1 MRNPVGLF
9 YLWGVFM
16 YQYPKQILTIQQ
28 QIQSYIDA
36 GMEFDSI
43 DNVEK
48 ALKTIGYYRLRGY
61 SFQLYDNSTKKYI
74 EGTKFEDIL
83 KLYYFDQELSDI
95 IFSMISKIEVA
106 LRVCLVDALLVH
118 KDALILKDSSIFKNK
133 KMYWQ
138 NMSTISS
145 EIARSTDVFIKHNFD
160 NHEGEI
166 PVWAVVEVI
175 SFGTLS
181 KLIKNLKTGIGSAYS
196 ILADNYKYISKKD
209 RLVKPSQNMLTSWVQ
224 SVSILRNMC
233 AHNARIYNRTIH
245 TTPELIDVDKL
256 MPKPSHNGLYQILLA
271 MKYLRP
277 TNDEWTIFVNKLDNL
292 VQKNN
297 DVVSLNAM
305 NFPLDWKEHLSV

>member
-1 MRNPVGLF
+1 
-9 YLWGVFM
+9 
-16 YQYPKQILTIQQ
+16 
-28 QIQSYIDA
+28 
-36 GMEFDSI
+36 
-43 DNVEK
+43 
-48 ALKTIGYYRLRGY
+48 
-61 SFQLYDNSTKKYI
+61 
-74 EGTKFEDIL
+74 
-83 KLYYFDQELSDI
+83 
-95 IFSMISKIEVA
+95 
-106 LRVCLVDALLVH
+106 
-118 KDALILKDSSIFKNK
+118 
-133 KMYWQ
+133 
-138 NMSTISS
+138 MSTISS

-181 KLIKNLKTGIGSAYS
+181 KLIKNLKTGIGSACS
-196 ILADNYKYISKKD
+196 VLADNYKYIFKKD
-209 RLVKPSQNMLTSWVQ
+209 RFVKPSQNMLTSWVQ

-233 AHNARIYNRTIH
+233 AHNVRIYNRTIH

-256 MPKPSHNGLYQILLA
+256 IPKPSHNGLYQILLA
-271 MKYLRP
+271 VKYLRT